1 MTTPPP
7 QPGFLDIAIT
17 ITISD
22 ALIIIAIVM
31 IISQLPHL
39 YFWLERKRMNPEG
52 AIFITARKT
61 GAPIIEKV
69 AMSGFTRF
77 ELGEKD
83 VKGDPVFKI
92 DRNARQGVHLDPR
105 LSSGGAPRE
114 YLQGGAELMHYST
127 SSPISM
133 SSKTSLAMSSII
145 KHVRKNYP
153 HLDFLPE
160 QLIIELMFRNRAD
173 LPHDCR
179 NIVEMYDFEGK
190 IEIPETVLDAFRE
203 DIIEQLRTK
212 KMEEGKT
219 EEPSEDDIELIYQQ
233 NVKSYQKQYHSK
245 TLAETFQKIQDESV
259 QLPVETNR
267 YFSFVEAFQNS
278 PIATFAADLQNYL
291 TTIELIAE
299 KKKSLTDKDKMMM
312 YAMAALIIIIGG
324 AVAMNM
330 LPSKTK

>member
-1 MTTPPP
+1 MAEA
-7 QPGFLDIAIT
+7 GLLDTGLSIT
-17 ITISD
+17 IMD
-22 ALIIIAIVM
+22 ELLIVILAM
-31 IISQLPHL
+31 LISQLPHL

-52 AIFITARKT
+52 AIFIAARKS
-61 GAPIIEKV
+61 GFPIIERV

-77 ELGEKD
+77 EIGEKE
-83 VKGDPVFKI
+83 VRGDPVFKI
-92 DRNARQGVHLDPR
+92 DRNTRQGVHLDPR

-114 YLQGGAELMHYST
+114 YLQGGAEIMHYST
-127 SSPISM
+127 SSPIAI
-133 SSKTSLAMSSII
+133 SSKTALAMSTII
-145 KHVRKNYP
+145 KHVRKNYQ

-160 QLIIELMFRNRAD
+160 QLIIELIYRNRAD
-173 LPHDCR
+173 LSHDCR

-190 IEIPETVLDAFRE
+190 ISVPTSTLNAFKD
-203 DIIEQLRTK
+203 DITEQLRTK
-212 KMEEGKT
+212 YMEEGKD
-219 EEPSEDDIELIYQQ
+219 EEPSKEDVDAAYQE
-233 NVKSYQKQYHSK
+233 NVKSYQRMYQAK
-245 TLAETFQKIQDESV
+245 TLAETLQKIQDESV

-330 LPSKTK
+330 LPAKK

>member
-1 MTTPPP
+1 MGLLET
-7 QPGFLDIAIT
+7 GISIT
-17 ITISD
+17 IFD
-22 ALIIIAIVM
+22 LIIVVLLGM
-31 IISQLPHL
+31 LMSQIPHI
-39 YFWLERKRMNPEG
+39 YFWMERRRMNPEG
-52 AIFITARKT
+52 PIFIEARKT

-69 AMSGFTRF
+69 AMSGFTVF
-77 ELGEKD
+77 LLGKKD
-83 VKGDPVFKI
+83 VRGDPVFSV
-92 DRNARQGVHLDPR
+92 DRNTRQGVHLDPR

-127 SSPISM
+127 SSPTST
-133 SSKTSLAMSSII
+133 SSKTALAMSTII

-153 HLDFLPE
+153 YLDFLPE
-160 QLIIELMFRNRAD
+160 QLIIELIYRNRAD

-190 IEIPETVLDAFRE
+190 ISIPPAVLTAFKE
-203 DIIEQLRTK
+203 DVIEQLRTRY
-212 KMEEGKT
+212 MEEGKT
-219 EEPSEDDIELIYQQ
+219 DDPSKEDIEAAYNQ
-233 NVKSYQKQYHSK
+233 NIKSYQRMYQAK
-245 TLAETFQKIQDESV
+245 TLAETLQNIQDESV

-299 KKKSLTDKDKMMM
+299 KKKSLTEKDKMMI

-330 LPSKTK
+330 LPTKK

>member
-1 MTTPPP
+1 MAEV
-7 QPGFLDIAIT
+7 GLLDIGLSIT
-17 ITISD
+17 ILD
-22 ALIIIAIVM
+22 ELIIVM
-31 IISQLPHL
+31 LAMLISQLPHL
-39 YFWLERKRMNPEG
+39 YFWLERRRMNPEG
-52 AIFITARKT
+52 AIFIAARKS
-61 GAPIIEKV
+61 GFPIIERV

-77 ELGEKD
+77 EIGEKE
-83 VKGDPVFKI
+83 VRGDPVFKI
-92 DRNARQGVHLDPR
+92 DRNTRQGVHLDPR

-114 YLQGGAELMHYST
+114 YLQGGAEIMHYST
-127 SSPISM
+127 SSPTSM
-133 SSKTSLAMSSII
+133 SSKTALAMSTII

-153 HLDFLPE
+153 YLDFLPE
-160 QLIIELMFRNRAD
+160 QLIIELIYRNRAD

-190 IEIPETVLDAFRE
+190 IGVPPAVLAAFKE
-203 DIIEQLRTK
+203 DVVEQLRTRY
-212 KMEEGKT
+212 MEEGKT
-219 EEPSEDDIELIYQQ
+219 NDPSKEDIEAAYNQ
-233 NVKSYQKQYHSK
+233 NVKSYQRMYQAK
-245 TLAETFQKIQDESV
+245 TLAETLQKIQDESV

-299 KKKSLTDKDKMMM
+299 KKKSLTEKDKMMM

-330 LPSKTK
+330 LPAKK